1 MRRLESDWR
10 KNGMEAAPGSVDV
23 EGFRTEVRAWLRSAA
38 PRKGAPDDFSSAHT
52 ERADDYESYE
62 RQLAANMRRIVAWQR
77 TLDDVGWGALGW
89 PPEYGGISES
99 HRKVFAEEQAQ
110 VGVTTK
116 PLSVGVEMVGPT
128 LIAFGTKEQLQRYL
142 PPLRR
147 GDEVWC
153 QLFSEPDAGSDLP
166 SLRTAATETDNGWNL
181 NGQKVWTSGASCS
194 DFGLALA
201 RTDASKPRHA
211 GISAFIVDMSS
222 PGVEV
227 RPLRQI
233 SGAYHFNEVFL
244 NDVFLPHASL
254 IGQRG
259 KGWDVATTML
269 MNERASLGG
278 GTSAGAPEELIDL
291 ARRTHRADDALIR
304 NRLASLYA
312 DATILQWSMQRAQ
325 ARGHAR
331 VGGLLKL
338 MYSEHGR
345 RMTTAALDLL
355 GAAGVAGPIGNDSAT
370 TDWQNRFLFAPGLRI
385 AGGSDEIQRN
395 TIAERTLGLP
405 RDVRPT

>member
-1 MRRLESDWR
+1 
-10 KNGMEAAPGSVDV
+10 MEASAATEDVDD
-23 EGFRTEVRAWLRSAA
+23 FRKEVRAWLRNAA
-38 PRKGAPDDFSSAHT
+38 PQKGAPDDFSTAHT
-52 ERADDYESYE
+52 ERADDYASYE

-77 TLDDVGWGALGW
+77 ALDDVGWGALGW
-89 PPEYGGISES
+89 PPEYGGISDA

-128 LIAFGTKEQLQRYL
+128 LIAFGTNDQLQRYL
-142 PPLRR
+142 APLRR

-166 SLRTAATETDNGWNL
+166 SLRTAAAATDGGWKL

-201 RTDASKPRHA
+201 RTDPSKPRHA
-211 GISAFIVDMSS
+211 GISAFIVDMAS

-244 NDVFLPHASL
+244 NNVFIPHESL
-254 IGQRG
+254 IGDLG

-278 GTSAGAPEELIDL
+278 GTSAGSPEELIDL
-291 ARRTHRADDALIR
+291 ARKMQHAADPLVR
-304 NRLASLYA
+304 NRIASLYA
-312 DATILQWSMQRAQ
+312 DALILQWSMRRAQ
-325 ARGHAR
+325 ARGHSR

-338 MYSEHGR
+338 MYSEHAR
-345 RMTTAALDLL
+345 RMTTAAIDLL
-355 GAAGVAGPIGNDSAT
+355 GAAGIAGPLDEKELAS

-405 RDVRPT
+405 REVRPT

>member
-1 MRRLESDWR
+1 MGASPATE
-10 KNGMEAAPGSVDV
+10 DV
-23 EGFRTEVRAWLRSAA
+23 ETFRKEVRAWLRSAA
-38 PRKGAPDDFSSAHT
+38 PLKGAPDDFSTAHT

-99 HRKVFAEEQAQ
+99 YRKVFAEEQAQ

-142 PPLRR
+142 APLRR

-166 SLRTAATETDNGWNL
+166 SLRCAASATDGGWKL

-201 RTDASKPRHA
+201 RTDPSKPRHA
-211 GISAFIVDMSS
+211 GISAFIVDMAA

-244 NDVFLPHASL
+244 NDVFLPRESL
-254 IGQRG
+254 IGELGR
-259 KGWDVATTML
+259 GWDVATTML

-278 GTSAGAPEELIDL
+278 GTSAGSPEELIDL
-291 ARRTHRADDALIR
+291 ARQVHRAGDPLVR

-312 DATILQWSMQRAQ
+312 DAAILQWSMRRAQ
-325 ARGHAR
+325 DRGHSR

-338 MYSEHGR
+338 MYSQHAR
-345 RMTTAALDLL
+345 RMTTAALDVL
-355 GAAGVAGPIGNDSAT
+355 GAAGVAGPLHGTESAT

-405 RDVRPT
+405 REVRPT

>member
-1 MRRLESDWR
+1 
-10 KNGMEAAPGSVDV
+10 MEAPPGTEDV
-23 EGFRTEVRAWLRSAA
+23 EDFRTQVRAWLRNTA
-38 PRKGAPDDFSSAHT
+38 PGKGAPDDFSAAHT
-52 ERADDYESYE
+52 ERAVDHESYE
-62 RQLAANMRRIVAWQR
+62 QQLAANMRRIVAWQR
-77 TLDDVGWGALGW
+77 ALDDMGWGALGW
-89 PPEYGGISES
+89 PPEYGGLSES
-99 HRKVFAEEQAQ
+99 HRKVFAEEQAH

-128 LIAFGTKEQLQRYL
+128 LIRWGTEEQKQRYL

-166 SLRTAATETDNGWNL
+166 SLRTAASPTEGGWIL
-181 NGQKVWTSGASCS
+181 SGQKVWTSGASCS

-201 RTDASKPRHA
+201 RTDPSKARHA

-222 PGVEV
+222 PGVDI

-244 NDVFLPHASL
+244 DRAFVPDSGL
-254 IGQRG
+254 IGEPGQ
-259 KGWDVATTML
+259 GWDVATTML
-269 MNERASLGG
+269 MSERSSLGG
-278 GTSAGAPEELIDL
+278 GTSAGSPDELIAL
-291 ARRTHRADDALIR
+291 ARRCDRDTDPRVR
-304 NRLASLYA
+304 NHLASLYA
-312 DATILQWSMQRAQ
+312 DASILQWSIQRAQ
-325 ARGHAR
+325 AGGHSP
-331 VGGLLKL
+331 VSGLLKL
-338 MYSEHGR
+338 MYSQHAR
-345 RMTTAALDLL
+345 RMTNTAMELL
-355 GAAGVAGPIGNDSAT
+355 GGAGVAGPLGNAESSA

-405 RDVRPT
+405 REGRPA